1 MRRQLTFVAVVVAV
15 VTLAQPGTSGAAVR
29 TCPVSPSGWRPFEIL
44 GDPGDPAPGR
54 GEDPLWD
61 LVEDLAAIEGLSLQ
75 ELAEA
80 FGLEDVD
87 ALYAFLLESLIGE
100 DHNGDATICIKP
112 VPLQQ
117 DAYPAYIF
125 SILDNRARVP
135 S

>member
-1 MRRQLTFVAVVVAV
+1 MRRQFTLVTVIVAVVAL
-15 VTLAQPGTSGAAVR
+15 TQPGTSGAAVR
-29 TCPVSPSGWRPFEIL
+29 TCPASPSGWQPFEIL
-44 GDPGDPAPGR
+44 GDPGDPAPDR

-61 LVEDLAAIEGLSLQ
+61 LVEDLAAVEGLSLQ

-87 ALYAFLLESLIGE
+87 AVYGFLLESLIGQ

-117 DAYPAYIF
+117 DVYPAYIF
-125 SILDNRARVP
+125 SILDNNARVRG
-135 S
+135 